1 MGGLVKS
8 VVGAVTSIVSSV
20 FGGAEQ
26 GGQTQAPPEVKQPT
40 VMPTPDDE
48 AIQAAKK
55 KSIAAV
61 VGRQGRASTILSGD
75 GGGTLGI

>member
-20 FGGAEQ
+20 FGDAEQ
-26 GGQTQAPPEVKQPT
+26 GGQQAPEVKKPT
-40 VMPTPDDE
+40 LMPTPDDE

-55 KSIAAV
+55 KSISAI
-61 VGRQGRASTILSGD
+61 VGRQGRASTILSGGD
-75 GGGTLGI
+75 GGTLGI